1 MLYDISPVDIY
12 GGRGGSIISKSRLLK
27 PKLKAKYIMYSIVF
41 KYFGGKKVK
50 SSQYVFKLVEK
61 KGEMRVAG
69 RLLLS
74 PLSRSLQGG
83 IRTQD
88 LT

>member
-27 PKLKAKYIMYSIVF
+27 QAKYIMYSIVF